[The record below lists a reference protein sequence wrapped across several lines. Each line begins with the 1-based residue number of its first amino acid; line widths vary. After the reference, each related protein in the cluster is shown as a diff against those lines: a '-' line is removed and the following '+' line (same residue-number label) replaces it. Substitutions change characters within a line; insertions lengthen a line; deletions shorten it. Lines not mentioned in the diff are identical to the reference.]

1 MCTENTE
8 ADLDRAGHAR
18 GAAELCR
25 ACGRR
30 RADATLLPPRAM
42 AGKPVKG
49 RDVTIKTDD
58 GDLRR
63 LFRRAGRG
71 QASGRAGLP
80 DIRGLRPAF
89 RQMADR
95 LAGEGYAVLTV
106 NPFYRWQKS
115 PVVDAAND
123 WGDPGDARKA
133 VRLSRSSSREPIVET
148 DAKAH
153 LAFLDA
159 QKEVDT
165 KRKLGTTGYCMG
177 GPMVIYTAALNPN
190 RVGAA
195 ASFHGGGVAT
205 DKPDSPHLLI
215 DDTNAGYLFAIA
227 DNDDQETP
235 NEKVLLNADPRAA
248 PAMARGRGL
257 RRRDARLVPARW
269 PRLQRS
275 RSRKGMEPDA
285 RAVQGRTGLRRNAS
299 SIAAPRGDRR

>member
-8 ADLDRAGHAR
+8 ADLDRAGMPVAR
-18 GAAELCR
+18 RSFTALAGAGALMAALPVR
-25 ACGRR
+25 A
-30 RADATLLPPRAM
+30 L

-49 RDVTIKTDD
+49 RDVTITTDD
-58 GDLRR
+58 GTCDAYFVAPAEGKHPGVLVW
-63 LFRRAGRG
+63 
-71 QASGRAGLP
+71 P

-123 WGDPGDARKA
+123 WGNPE
-133 VRLSRSSSREPIVET
+133 VREKLFGYLKQLTKPIVET

-159 QKEVDT
+159 QGEVDT
-165 KRKLGTTGYCMG
+165 GRKIGTAGYCMG
-177 GPMVIYTAALNPN
+177 GPMVIYTAALKPD

-195 ASFHGGGVAT
+195 ASFHGGGVGT

-215 DDTNAGYLFAIA
+215 PATSAGYLFAIA
-227 DNDDQETP
+227 DNDDKESP
-235 NEKVLLNADPRAA
+235 NEKVLLKEV
-248 PAMARGRGL
+248 
-257 RRRDARLVPARW
+257 LVP
-269 PRLQRS
+269 
-275 RSRKGMEPDA
+275 RKQWHEVEVYEGAMHGWCPPDG
-285 RAVQGRTGLRRNAS
+285 RAYNEAAAEKAWGRQLELFKAELT
-299 SIAAPRGDRR
+299 

>member
-8 ADLDRAGHAR
+8 ADLDRVG
-18 GAAELCR
+18 LSV
-25 ACGRR
+25 GRR
-30 RADATLLPPRAM
+30 SFAVLAGAGALAAALPAGAL

-58 GDLRR
+58 GTCDAYFVAPAEGKHPAVLVW
-63 LFRRAGRG
+63 
-71 QASGRAGLP
+71 P

-95 LAGEGYAVLTV
+95 LAAEGYAVLTV

-123 WGDPGDARKA
+123 FSDPAI
-133 VRLSRSSSREPIVET
+133 REKLFGYLKQLTRPIVET

-177 GPMVIYTAALNPN
+177 GPMVIYTAALKPD

-195 ASFHGGGVAT
+195 ASFHGGGVGT

-215 DDTNAGYLFAIA
+215 PKTNAGYLFAIA
-227 DNDDQETP
+227 DNDDKEAP
-235 NEKVLLNADPRAA
+235 NEKVLLKAVLDPRKQWHEVEVYEGAMHGWCPPDGRAYNEAA
-248 PAMARGRGL
+248 AEKAWGRML
-257 RRRDARLVPARW
+257 ELFKAELA
-269 PRLQRS
+269 
-275 RSRKGMEPDA
+275 
-285 RAVQGRTGLRRNAS
+285 
-299 SIAAPRGDRR
+299 

>member
-8 ADLDRAGHAR
+8 ADLDRVG
-18 GAAELCR
+18 LSV
-25 ACGRR
+25 GRR
-30 RADATLLPPRAM
+30 SFAVLAGAGALAAALPAGAL

-58 GDLRR
+58 GTCDAY
-63 LFRRAGRG
+63 FVAP
-71 QASGRAGLP
+71 ASGKHPAVLVWP

-95 LAGEGYAVLTV
+95 LAAEGYAVLTV

-123 WGDPGDARKA
+123 WSDPAI
-133 VRLSRSSSREPIVET
+133 REKLFGYLKQLTKLIVET

-165 KRKLGTTGYCMG
+165 KRGLGTTGYCMG
-177 GPMVIYTAALNPN
+177 GPMVIYTAALKPD

-195 ASFHGGGVAT
+195 ASFHGGGVGT

-215 DDTNAGYLFAIA
+215 PKTNAGYLFAIA
-227 DNDDQETP
+227 DNDDKEAP
-235 NEKVLLNADPRAA
+235 NEKVLLKEV
-248 PAMARGRGL
+248 L
-257 RRRDARLVPARW
+257 
-269 PRLQRS
+269 
-275 RSRKGMEPDA
+275 
-285 RAVQGRTGLRRNAS
+285 
-299 SIAAPRGDRR
+299 APRKQWHEVEVYEGAMHGWCPPDGRAYNEAAAEKAWSRMLELFKAELA